1 MVLHLVGSKSVYWLL
16 LYSSCAASPCRKNC
30 GQAHRDAESEKVKF
44 EIYVVDSPKGW
55 TTHRPVS
62 LGIELPSLNGNQFEK
77 RWGSPV
83 TSL

>member
-1 MVLHLVGSKSVYWLL
+1 MFTGCCSIQ
-16 LYSSCAASPCRKNC
+16 AAPQVPAVKTVVRRIEMLRAK
-30 GQAHRDAESEKVKF
+30 RLKF